1 MLIFAFERYDKRAGP
16 IPGTINPRIKK
27 MVQAQKETI
36 ARAYEALENI
46 SAAGAE
52 KGLIINCNITAENGL
67 WASID
72 KPAWKMFTNPFLPAL
87 RTKSIAEVEQ
97 WEQSIIAEI
106 NSCAAELIEERVQA
120 LQAELAKLTR

>member
-1 MLIFAFERYDKRAGP
+1 
-16 IPGTINPRIKK
+16 

-52 KGLIINCNITAENGL
+52 KGLKINCSISAENGL
-67 WASID
+67 WASIE
-72 KPAWKMFTNPFLPAL
+72 KPSWKMFKEPFLRDL

-97 WEQSIIAEI
+97 WEQAIIAEI
-106 NSCAAELIEERVQA
+106 NSCAVELVEDRVQA
-120 LQAELAKLTR
+120 LKAELAKLTR